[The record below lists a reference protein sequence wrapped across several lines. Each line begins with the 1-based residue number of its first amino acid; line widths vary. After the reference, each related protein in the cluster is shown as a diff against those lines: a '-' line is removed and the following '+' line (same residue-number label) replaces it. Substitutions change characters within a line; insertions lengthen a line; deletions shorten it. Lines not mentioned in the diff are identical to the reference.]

1 MVHFISP
8 FQAKSSNQHVK
19 QDLEI
24 KVRSFFKKVLL
35 SNKTL
40 TQVIKTAYCDTL
52 KNGQFQ
58 CKFIP
63 QKSLHLIKY
72 IQFVGKM
79 ERLLL
84 ENIF

>member
-1 MVHFISP
+1 M
-8 FQAKSSNQHVK
+8 
-19 QDLEI
+19 
-24 KVRSFFKKVLL
+24 
-35 SNKTL
+35 
-40 TQVIKTAYCDTL
+40 KTAYCDTL

>member
-1 MVHFISP
+1 M
-8 FQAKSSNQHVK
+8 
-19 QDLEI
+19 
-24 KVRSFFKKVLL
+24 
-35 SNKTL
+35 
-40 TQVIKTAYCDTL
+40 KTAYCDTL

-58 CKFIP
+58 CKLIP
-63 QKSLHLIKY
+63 QKKLHLVKY